1 VPWYR
6 VPVFRDPDDNM
17 LGGVVSGVSQAYGFD
32 RRTTRLAL
40 VIAGLVLP
48 IVVLVYVVAWILL
61 PDGRDQ
67 AQPLE
72 DIVRDKRRFPLYAA
86 LALLVLVGGIG
97 SLGSWLVFGDFP
109 WGVGLVAIGV
119 LLWMAPG
126 LRRDRRA
133 ARDQNVASATGSGP
147 VPSGAWATPTSS
159 TTDGAAATDAR
170 ESTGGLHGIDGNDAP
185 PTTVMPATAD
195 AGSATTSDWST
206 TSTWTT
212 TATWP
217 TTGADAPLGST
228 ASDGSMLVPP
238 PATPRRRR
246 RIPVGSITL
255 LAVLAFIGVTSA
267 GDALG
272 WWDTDVLG
280 IAVASIAA
288 MAVGLAIS
296 TIVNRAWFFVPVV
309 AVLALAA
316 GFLAVADPSLDGGAG
331 DRTVRPTTVADAE
344 RVHELGLGELTLDL
358 AEVPLDTDRPVRVV
372 AEVGIGRL
380 HVIVPAGAELVID
393 SDIGAGHVV
402 IGNREVLE
410 GVDQQDTL
418 TAQSIGERAGTIEL
432 DLRVGLGEIDVD
444 RDVFAIADTTGTT
457 GTTD

>member
-1 VPWYR
+1 
-6 VPVFRDPDDNM
+6 VPVFRDPDDNV

-48 IVVLVYVVAWILL
+48 IVVLVYIVAWILL

-133 ARDQNVASATGSGP
+133 ARDQSVASATGSGP
-147 VPSGAWATPTSS
+147 VPAGVWATPTSP
-159 TTDGAAATDAR
+159 TTDGDTATDSQEA
-170 ESTGGLHGIDGNDAP
+170 TGDKDHGNDDALA
-185 PTTVMPATAD
+185 TTVTPATAD
-195 AGSATTSDWST
+195 AGSTTTSGWPT

-217 TTGADAPLGST
+217 TTLSTGADAPLGST

-238 PATPRRRR
+238 AATPRRRRR

-272 WWDTDVLG
+272 WWDADLLG
-280 IAVASIAA
+280 VVVASVAA
-288 MAVGLAIS
+288 MAVGLAVS
-296 TIVNRAWFFVPVV
+296 TIVNRAWFFIPVV

-331 DRTVRPTTVADAE
+331 DRTVRPTTVAEAE
-344 RVHELGLGELTLDL
+344 RAHELGLGELTLDL
-358 AEVPLDTDRPVRVV
+358 AAVPLDPDQPVRVV